1 MKRISLSAIIVF
13 ALISIDASITMAYAK
28 TTTQKKITIFKVNK
42 VSPSNTLK
50 LRAWPSTKS
59 RIKQRLPYNAKDLT
73 ETGKQRIIKG
83 TKWVEVNWKKDKGWV
98 ISNYL
103 QKTGVL
109 LRPAQP
115 NNNANNTNNIASR
128 NNKSINPPQRTAK
141 VLAAP
146 VESLDVMPVDQ
157 EGYAG
162 DRYDQPTE
170 GAATEMKT
178 AFDINESNQPDAK
191 MLLCNGK
198 SPKLWNIKMNVANR
212 NMNIK
217 FGKNKAFNVP
227 INYHAWATPNQV
239 RMNIGGNQGRNNV
252 EVNLEK
258 TNACYN
264 GLSKTRFTYEVN
276 ATVNREFY
284 TGCCEVI
291 GQ

>member
-1 MKRISLSAIIVF
+1 MKRLSISAFIVF

-28 TTTQKKITIFKVNK
+28 TNTVNADNKITIFKVNK

-73 ETGKQRIIKG
+73 ETGKQRVITG
-83 TKWVEVNWKKDKGWV
+83 TKWVEVNWGKDKGWV
-98 ISNYL
+98 NSNYL

-109 LRPAQP
+109 LRAKQ
-115 NNNANNTNNIASR
+115 TNSTVASSR
-128 NNKSINPPQRTAK
+128 NNKSVNAPQRTAR

-146 VESLDVMPVDQ
+146 VKSLNDRPA
-157 EGYAG
+157 EYGG
-162 DRYDQPTE
+162 DRYDQQPTQD
-170 GAATEMKT
+170 AATEMKT
-178 AFDINESNQPDAK
+178 AFDINDAQQSNAK

-227 INYHAWATPNQV
+227 INYHAWATPNEV

-284 TGCCEVI
+284 SGCCEVV
-291 GQ
+291 GR

>member
-1 MKRISLSAIIVF
+1 MKRLSISAFIVF

-28 TTTQKKITIFKVNK
+28 TNADKKITIFKVNK

-73 ETGKQRIIKG
+73 ETGKQRVIG
-83 TKWVEVNWKKDKGWV
+83 STKWLEVNWRKDKGWV
-98 ISNYL
+98 NANYL

-109 LRPAQP
+109 LRPNQ
-115 NNNANNTNNIASR
+115 ANSNVASR
-128 NNKSINPPQRTAK
+128 NNKSINAPQRTAK
-141 VLAAP
+141 ISAAP
-146 VESLDVMPVDQ
+146 VKSLNDRPA
-157 EGYAG
+157 EYGG
-162 DRYDQPTE
+162 DRYDQPTR

-178 AFDINESNQPDAK
+178 AFDINEAKQSNAR

-198 SPKLWNIKMNVANR
+198 NPKLWNIKMNTATR
-212 NMNIK
+212 NMQIK

-227 INYHAWATPNQV
+227 INYHAWATPNEV

-284 TGCCEVI
+284 SGCCEVV